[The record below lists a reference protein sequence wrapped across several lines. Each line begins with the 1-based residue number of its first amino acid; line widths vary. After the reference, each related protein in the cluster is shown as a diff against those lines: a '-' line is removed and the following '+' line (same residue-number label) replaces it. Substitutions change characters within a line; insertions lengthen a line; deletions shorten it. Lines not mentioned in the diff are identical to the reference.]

1 MKEIVDDLK
10 REGFTVKD
18 WVISAIGTIAFVL
31 ISGLAGIFA

>member
-1 MKEIVDDLK
+1 MREIIEDLK
-10 REGFTVKD
+10 RECFTVKD